1 MKVFLMTKNGAE
13 TTAYSAK
20 MRSALSQ
27 KGWTLA
33 YEGTA
38 TTRSLGEGKTETVY
52 YFPNK
57 PHCEVERYVED
68 TWQDLTEAYSYRTY
82 EAYEK
87 GDHYDY
93 FVNDPWE
100 RSEIVE

>member
-1 MKVFLMTKNGAE
+1 MKVFLMAKNGAE

-20 MRSALSQ
+20 MRDALIK

-38 TTRSLGEGKTETVY
+38 TSKILEEGKTETVY
-52 YFPNK
+52 YFPNRAN
-57 PHCEVERYVED
+57 CEVEVYVED
-68 TWQDLTEAYSYRTY
+68 TWQDLTEVYSYRTY
-82 EAYEK
+82 DSYER

-100 RSEIVE
+100 RSEIME

>member
-1 MKVFLMTKNGAE
+1 MKIFLMAKNGAE

-20 MRSALSQ
+20 MRDALAK

-38 TTRSLGEGKTETVY
+38 ISTDLGEGKTETVY
-52 YFPNK
+52 YFPGRT
-57 PHCEVERYVED
+57 CEVERYIED
-68 TWQDLTEAYSYRTY
+68 TWQDLTEVYMYRTHD
-82 EAYEK
+82 AYER
-87 GDHYDY
+87 GDYYDY